1 MLTAVEAH
9 ELAALQAEYY
19 SQPPI
24 EQMSFADLKRWHRE
38 WGCGPKGDRLD
49 ELRHR
54 ARSQGEQRAD
64 AERAATS
71 ASMSPAELEEWL
83 NAYTRENVASSGV
96 ASSGE
101 QLTPTS
107 GA

>member
-9 ELAALQAEYY
+9 ELAALQAEYD

-24 EQMSFADLKRWHRE
+24 EQMSFADLKQWYRE

-49 ELRHR
+49 ELRQR
-54 ARSQGEQRAD
+54 ARTPEEQRAD
-64 AERAATS
+64 AERAATF
-71 ASMSPAELEEWL
+71 ASMSPAELGEWL
-83 NAYTRENVASSGV
+83 NAYARENVAP
-96 ASSGE
+96 SGE